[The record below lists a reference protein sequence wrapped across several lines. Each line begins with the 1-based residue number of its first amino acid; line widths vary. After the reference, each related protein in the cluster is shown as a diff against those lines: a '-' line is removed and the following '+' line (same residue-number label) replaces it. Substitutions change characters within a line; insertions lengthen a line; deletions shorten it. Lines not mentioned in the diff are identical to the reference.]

1 MKKLLLLFFLL
12 CVFFSCTE
20 KKVGCIDKDALN
32 YDPTAILMKDSSCN
46 LLSIH
51 KWDVSEGEFKPS
63 LFYLDIAKYLPLEYQ
78 YYDTTKEI
86 YLSNMRKRI
95 PVSYFIID
103 QKKIKDFKI
112 DFIFKF
118 PVKQVNKVEG
128 YSGMEYW
135 DDPKDYNIKQVIE
148 FDTISIYPTNSD
160 IQIIKLPSLKN
171 VDLRI
176 TYFSGDIVSK
186 KIDINISENYLINP
200 KSFFRYKLSKL
211 YYYTKSIDL
220 EWWQKIENPKPEIK
234 SGLIINLNAV
244 KFESEFLFNDEVPE
258 TIETNEI
265 ESKYPN
271 PSGIPYTRFH
281 IMRK

>member
-1 MKKLLLLFFLL
+1 MKKLLLFFLL
-12 CVFFSCTE
+12 CIFFRCTE

-32 YDPTAILMKDSSCN
+32 YDPTAIVMKDSSCN

-63 LFYLDIAKYLPLEYQ
+63 LWYLDISSHLPLEYQ
-78 YYDTTKEI
+78 YHDTTKEM
-86 YLSNMRKRI
+86 YGSNRRSRL

-118 PVKQVNKVEG
+118 PIKQVNKVEEC
-128 YSGMEYW
+128 SGMEYW
-135 DDPKDYNIKQVIE
+135 DDRKYYNSKQVIE
-148 FDTISIYPTNSD
+148 FDTISIYSTNSD

-171 VDLRI
+171 VDFRI
-176 TYFSGDIVSK
+176 TYFSGDVVSK
-186 KIDINISENYLINP
+186 KIDINISDNYLINP

-211 YYYTKSIDL
+211 YFYTKGEDV
-220 EWWQKIENPKPEIK
+220 EWWQKLENPKPETK

-244 KFESEFLFNDEVPE
+244 KFESEFLFNDEVPV
-258 TIETNEI
+258 TIKTNEF

-271 PSGIPYTRFH
+271 PSGIPYIRHH
-281 IMRK
+281 IMRE